1 MKKIFIQR
9 FVLIPLLL
17 LQQAKAQNCTTN
29 ADLENVPGKYLAAAE
44 YPWPAVRAEY
54 FKNLP
59 FAADK
64 ALAKKTLEKIE
75 LIEKQSHADF
85 NLTGANWENIF
96 VTRGY
101 GYLASSKVGI
111 YNFESSLH
119 EFFCLN
125 GKLKRNDEAATILR
139 IYINS
144 LSLNT
149 LNRFLSQ
156 PFGSSMGDYDFGLQ
170 FSDWKN
176 HKPADVN
183 AQLITLFNYMTC
195 NNITLIDAI
204 NSGDK
209 YFQDVADKDIKL
221 NSRST
226 YITRYW
232 FIQKK
237 NTPVLLSVSRKEYL
251 ESLLEYYERE
261 KLYFPKLLTEL
272 KGSSSAKQYSTWE
285 ADVADKIAVVKKTMS
300 ENSADWLMKPAII
313 NRGEDAAQTYKA
325 GMKERTNYNRFWKF
339 YDGINKSEPL
349 YKYNP
354 DYFKSSTTAFAKP
367 QVITVAFRY
376 VTMPV
381 SLRILDNF
389 TKTFDFNAIRNLLE

>member
-1 MKKIFIQR
+1 MKKIIIQ
-9 FVLIPLLL
+9 FVILIPQLL
-17 LQQAKAQNCTTN
+17 LQKGKAQNCTTN
-29 ADLENVPGKYLAAAE
+29 ADLENVPGKYLTAAE
-44 YPWPAVRAEY
+44 YPWPAARAEY
-54 FKNLP
+54 FTYLS
-59 FAADK
+59 AGADK

-75 LIEKQSHADF
+75 LIEKESHSHF

-96 VTRGY
+96 ASKGY
-101 GYLASSKVGI
+101 AYAGSNKLGV

-125 GKLKRNDEAATILR
+125 GKLKRNDEAGTILR
-139 IYINS
+139 IHVNS

-149 LNRFLSQ
+149 LNRFLEQ

-176 HKPADVN
+176 HKPSDVN
-183 AQLITLFNYMTC
+183 AQLIKLFNYMTC
-195 NNITLIDAI
+195 NNNTLIDAI
-204 NSGDK
+204 NAGDK

-237 NTPVLLSVSRKEYL
+237 NTPVLVSVSRKEYL

-261 KLYFPKLLTEL
+261 KLYFPKLMTEL

-285 ADVADKIAVVKKTMS
+285 ADVADKIAVVKKTLS
-300 ENSADWLMKPAII
+300 ENSADWLTKPAII

-325 GMKERTNYNRFWKF
+325 GLKERTNYNRFWKF
-339 YDGINKSEPL
+339 YDGANKSVPL

-354 DYFKSSTTAFAKP
+354 GYFKSSATTFAKP
-367 QVITVAFRY
+367 QIITIAFRY

-381 SLRILDNF
+381 SLRILENF
-389 TKTFDFNAIRNLLE
+389 TNNFDFNAIRNLLE